1 MLSIGTHSINIV
13 QQLPI
18 YHFLKIESNKLCI
31 ILYCVHGGLSPKC
44 PLIDDVRQ
52 INRAVEVTDC
62 EALADCI
69 WSDPTIQENI
79 QYFQPSKQGA
89 GQEYGPKAV
98 FEFNSSNNIKFIAMS
113 RQLVHEGYQWF
124 FDQTCVQIWSCPD
137 FKYRFK
143 NSASIMKIDN
153 QLNCNILQYTTVDK
167 QSE

>member
-69 WSDPTIQENI
+69 CE
-79 QYFQPSKQGA
+79 
-89 GQEYGPKAV
+89 
-98 FEFNSSNNIKFIAMS
+98 
-113 RQLVHEGYQWF
+113 
-124 FDQTCVQIWSCPD
+124 
-137 FKYRFK
+137 
-143 NSASIMKIDN
+143 
-153 QLNCNILQYTTVDK
+153 
-167 QSE
+167 